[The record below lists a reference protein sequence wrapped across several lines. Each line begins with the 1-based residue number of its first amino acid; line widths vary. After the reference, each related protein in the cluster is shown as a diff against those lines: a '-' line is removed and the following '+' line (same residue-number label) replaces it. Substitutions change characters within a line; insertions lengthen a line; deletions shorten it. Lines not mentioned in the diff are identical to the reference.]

1 MSRFLVDEAEAQ
13 TRILAT
19 LRGRL
24 ERGQAAADPA
34 STEPPSREWVRAAR
48 LYFDG
53 YRALAQLELEH
64 AKIRLLAERAHV
76 RAPMTD
82 DEFQAQI
89 AALGRQALDT
99 LSAEDLEA
107 ALARK
112 RAIVV
117 TTSEPGRTMAPMNP
131 QHQDEDHGG

>member
-1 MSRFLVDEAEAQ
+1 MSRFLTEEAEAQ
-13 TRILAT
+13 TRILVT

-34 STEPPSREWVRAAR
+34 KSDPPSREWVRACR

-53 YRALAQLELEH
+53 YRSLANLELEH
-64 AKIRLLAERAHV
+64 AKIRLMAERSHV
-76 RAPMTD
+76 RAPMSD
-82 DEFQAQI
+82 DEFQQQI

-117 TTSEPGRTMAPMNP
+117 TTSDRTGTMAPMNP

>member
-1 MSRFLVDEAEAQ
+1 VGRPERDRWMSRFLTEEAEAQ

-24 ERGQAAADPA
+24 ERGQVAAEKRDPQDA
-34 STEPPSREWVRAAR
+34 KSPSREWVRAAR

-53 YRALAQLELEH
+53 YRHLAQLELEH
-64 AKIRLLAERAHV
+64 AKIRLLAERAQV
-76 RAPMTD
+76 RAPMSD
-82 DEFQAQI
+82 DEFQAKI

-99 LSAEDLEA
+99 LSAEELED

-112 RAIVV
+112 RALVV
-117 TTSEPGRTMAPMNP
+117 QVKDG
-131 QHQDEDHGG
+131 